1 MKTYK
6 YLLAVLIVVACFACN
21 KKLDVQPQNNVTD
34 IQTGDDVEAL
44 LFGGYSLLQNASAF
58 GEQYIFIADLLGD
71 ADQLDF
77 VGTFTDY
84 KDLWNK
90 NQTKESSLAASI
102 WENSYLIIENMNTV
116 LDKIDLVDDDKK
128 DIIAADVLHDLQTN
142 FAV

>member
-6 YLLAVLIVVACFACN
+6 YLLAALIVVACFACN

-58 GEQYIFIADLLGD
+58 GEQYIFIADLLAD

-90 NQTKESSLAASI
+90 NYVIKKITADDG
-102 WENSYLIIENMNTV
+102 TV
-116 LDKIDLVDDDKK
+116 RIHVDEQGNKNFDIFKK
-128 DIIAADVLHDLQTN
+128 DTSSERWILITSPS
-142 FAV
+142 